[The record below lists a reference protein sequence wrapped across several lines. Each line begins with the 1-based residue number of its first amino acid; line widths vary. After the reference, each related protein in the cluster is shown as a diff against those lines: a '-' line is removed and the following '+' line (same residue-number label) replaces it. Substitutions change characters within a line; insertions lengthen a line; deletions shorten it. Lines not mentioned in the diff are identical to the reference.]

1 MNVGKF
7 HRGQLEVKAHCAG
20 YWDGKSGGLKSHISS
35 LLDVFITCLYDHRIF
50 CDDEVL
56 HKYQLSVAVIRQHK
70 ASANPPSVNGQF
82 SIAFVQGVLSMLK
95 LWFQA
100 QILSPKIAS

>member
-7 HRGQLEVKAHCAG
+7 HRGQLEVKDHCAG

-56 HKYQLSVAVIRQHK
+56 HDIKLSIH
-70 ASANPPSVNGQF
+70 SH
-82 SIAFVQGVLSMLK
+82 
-95 LWFQA
+95 
-100 QILSPKIAS
+100 